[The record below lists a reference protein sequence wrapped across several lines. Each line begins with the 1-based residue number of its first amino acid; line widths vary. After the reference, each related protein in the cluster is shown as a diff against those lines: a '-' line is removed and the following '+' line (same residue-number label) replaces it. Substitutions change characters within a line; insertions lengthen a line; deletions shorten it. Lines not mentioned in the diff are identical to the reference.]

1 MVASTVLR
9 RAERREGENLH
20 EADRV
25 LTSARATQDARTRL
39 ADDLHVVARATAAT
53 HMTPR
58 ATVDARTRF
67 PASLHYGST

>member
-39 ADDLHVVARATAAT
+39 ADDLHVVAWAIAA
-53 HMTPR
+53 PR
-58 ATVDARTRF
+58 IARLVIEDARTRF
-67 PASLHYGST
+67 QASLRYGST